1 MIIPIFYRTRNDGVN
16 LIKRL
21 SGEYAADGVTVI
33 PSGYMIH
40 KIGTDE
46 YYAEAIDVENA
57 PWEYEETDIPVDDD
71 ESIEPEDRDGI
82 SDAEFRA
89 IVEEAL

>member
-1 MIIPIFYRTRNDGVN
+1 MIIPIFYKTRDDGVN

-21 SGEYAADGVTVI
+21 SGEYAADGITVI

-40 KIGTDE
+40 KIGTEE

-57 PWEYEETDIPVDDD
+57 PWSYEETDIPVD
-71 ESIEPEDRDGI
+71 EEEMPEDRDGI
-82 SDAEFRA
+82 SDAEFRQL
-89 IVEEAL
+89 VEEAL